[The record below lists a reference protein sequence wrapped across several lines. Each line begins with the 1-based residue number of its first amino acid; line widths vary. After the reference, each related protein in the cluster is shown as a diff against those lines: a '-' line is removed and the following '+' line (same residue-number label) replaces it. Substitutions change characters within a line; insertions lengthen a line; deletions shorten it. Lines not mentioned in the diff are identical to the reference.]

1 MHCDLGE
8 KGEFQKNDGPLF
20 GAAFPSESPCVV
32 VDHSATVISTTCLY
46 ITSCQ

>member
-8 KGEFQKNDGPLF
+8 KGEFQKNDGPSF

-32 VDHSATVISTTCLY
+32 RDHSVT